1 MGSGSLQPLTEVEIR
16 DHFPLVYHLL
26 EEMLDDGNM
35 LTMEW
40 NQLRDV
46 VVKEGWS
53 EAVKR
58 RMGIASEVVG

>member
-1 MGSGSLQPLTEVEIR
+1 MTEIQIR

-35 LTMEW
+35 LTTEW
-40 NQLRDV
+40 NALRDV
-46 VVKEGWS
+46 VVLEGWS

-58 RMGIASEVVG
+58 RIGISGEVAG